1 MNSTSSIEKSK
12 IKRKCFIVSYLRVLS
27 VVLFAQMCPNVGY
40 FREDPLKTK
49 YQVKYRDAKEQT
61 DIASRTT

>member
-12 IKRKCFIVSYLRVLS
+12 IKWKCFIVSYEIFS
-27 VVLFAQMCPNVGY
+27 VGLFAQMCPNVGY

-49 YQVKYRDAKEQT
+49 YQVKDRDAKEET